1 MVLWAVMELLL
12 LVIRSHKQTLH
23 TKDDVKREGE
33 ARDDTTSSARES
45 RVQAG
50 FSDNR
55 HPDGV
60 FLKLCSQPAACK
72 VDKSPQLL
80 QYEKLDKKKKS
91 INCPN
96 NP

>member
-1 MVLWAVMELLL
+1 MQRVLLEKLGKKNNLHSLVLWAVMELLL

-33 ARDDTTSSARES
+33 ARDDTASCARES

-55 HPDGV
+55 HPGWS
-60 FLKLCSQPAACK
+60 FPEALLAA
-72 VDKSPQLL
+72 SGL
-80 QYEKLDKKKKS
+80 
-91 INCPN
+91 
-96 NP
+96 